1 MLQTNVLLLDEH
13 RSAPPELLKAL
24 DSVGAVVRIR
34 TPADVLVVQH
44 GQLPATEVLLAYA
57 GLSPHTVRAVAR
69 RLDDEGQR
77 PTVVAFAEHDLHLLG
92 SHIHAGSD
100 YLVPPFYPDLV
111 RARLRDCHERANFT
125 RTMEDVTA
133 RAELLSY
140 ERELEIGREIQMGFL
155 PDSLPNPDGWE
166 IHVRFRPART
176 VAGDFYDVFEL
187 VNNRRLA
194 LVVADVCDKG
204 VGAALFMALIRS
216 LLRHTAEQS
225 GLQSLIAADLLG
237 EDAGWGE
244 QSRAIP
250 VVGATPLLNA
260 VVGTNN
266 YLTRNHIRQGYFATM
281 FFGVLDPL
289 TGNLVYIN
297 GGHNPPVLVSGEG
310 KDPVL
315 LEPTGPAVGVIP
327 DGTFSLGYAQI
338 GPGDTLFVYTDGV
351 TEARSMSG
359 RFFGD
364 DQMLAELARAAVRGE
379 ELLDH
384 MDGVLSEFVG
394 PSEQSDDITM
404 MAVHWRLPEE
414 HRAGGTEGKDGTGGS
429 ATAGDRLHHGH
440 QDDH

>member
-1 MLQTNVLLLDEH
+1 MEPTKVLVLDE
-13 RSAPPELLKAL
+13 RRDAPPELLTAL
-24 DSVGAVVRIR
+24 DKLGTVVHVR
-34 TPADVLVVQH
+34 TPGDVLAKEV
-44 GQLPATEVLLAYA
+44 GQLPDTDVLLAYA

-69 RLDDEGQR
+69 RLDDEDQR

-92 SHIHAGSD
+92 SHVHAGSD
-100 YLVPPFYPDLV
+100 YLVPPFHPDLV
-111 RARLRDCHERANFT
+111 RARLRDCHERATFS
-125 RTMEDVTA
+125 RTMEDVA
-133 RAELLSY
+133 AHAELLSY

-155 PDSLPNPDGWE
+155 PDSLPSPDGWE
-166 IHVRFRPART
+166 IDVRFRPART

-187 VNNRRLA
+187 VNRRRLA

-237 EDAGWGE
+237 EETDWE
-244 QSRAIP
+244 EHSRAIP

-281 FFGVLDPL
+281 FFGVLDPV

-297 GGHNPPVLVSGEG
+297 GGHNPPVLVRADGG
-310 KDPVL
+310 DPVL

-327 DGTFSLGYAQI
+327 DVAFSLGYAQI
-338 GPGDTLFVYTDGV
+338 SPGDTLFIYTDGV
-351 TEARSMSG
+351 TEARSVPG
-359 RFFGD
+359 HFFGE
-364 DQMLAELARAAVRGE
+364 DQMIKQLGEGAARGE

-384 MDGVLSEFVG
+384 MDGALSEFVG
-394 PSEQSDDITM
+394 PAEQSDDITM
-404 MAVHWRLPEE
+404 MAVHWRDPE
-414 HRAGGTEGKDGTGGS
+414 A
-429 ATAGDRLHHGH
+429 
-440 QDDH
+440 